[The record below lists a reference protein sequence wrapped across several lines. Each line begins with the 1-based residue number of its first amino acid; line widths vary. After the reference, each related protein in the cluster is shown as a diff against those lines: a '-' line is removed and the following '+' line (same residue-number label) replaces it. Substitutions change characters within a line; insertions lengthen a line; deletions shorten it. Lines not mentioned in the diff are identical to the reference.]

1 MKRTLMTS
9 VALSAMI
16 AGAVV
21 TAPALDAHYSSPAQA
36 QDATTPPVEPGASP
50 DAGADTG
57 ETSQETGPEGE
68 MDGQVDPNADVDD
81 GMIADPDA
89 PPTTATGEDDPS
101 AMSEEDEADAE
112 TEADEMLSDTED
124 SAAAGGAM
132 TDGEMFV
139 DMQAEDE
146 VSANTYIGQDLYNM
160 EEENIGTISDLIFSA
175 DGDVTTA
182 VVGVGGFLGIGQ
194 KDVGVNFDMIEIQTE
209 PDSEDVRLTI
219 DATEETLTD
228 APEYVTLED
237 AAAESEAMQT
247 EAPAGGAEAP
257 AGGTEPMAPAPAPA
271 PAQ

>member
-21 TAPALDAHYSSPAQA
+21 TVPALDAHYTSTAQA
-36 QDATTPPVEPGASP
+36 QDATTPPVEPGADT
-50 DAGADTG
+50 DAAPETDTETDSG
-57 ETSQETGPEGE
+57 ETSQETGPSGE
-68 MDGQVDPNADVDD
+68 MDGEVDPDADVDD
-81 GMIADPDA
+81 GMIEDPDA
-89 PPTTATGEDDPS
+89 PPTTTTGEDDPS

-112 TEADEMLSDTED
+112 TEADDMLSDTEEG
-124 SAAAGGAM
+124 AAADGAM

-209 PDSEDVRLTI
+209 PDSDDVRLTI

-228 APEYVTLED
+228 APEFVTLED
-237 AAAESEAMQT
+237 AAAESEAMET
-247 EAPAGGAEAP
+247 EAP
-257 AGGTEPMAPAPAPA
+257 AGGTEPMTPAPAPA